1 MSVGGIN
8 NFPNILSNDS
18 DKDSVEFGYKFMDA
32 AYTNWNTGYNGETRW
47 GRQQRFDYNRAFAMG
62 RQPMQEYKD
71 ILDLDGEDSVIQLIY
86 EPLPIAIPF
95 LMRMDDRDNQRIE
108 KISCNAI
115 DPFTSKKK
123 KEAKDNAKFKLNE
136 RPRMEALQKEAG
148 VEIEKYGENDPQ
160 TEEEVEVEFGYN
172 YKEREEVIMQEL
184 INIVFYEND
193 MSGVIKQRL
202 LDDLKSCGY
211 AGTKT
216 YIDANGRIKIRF
228 IIPENLVTSYC
239 KWADFRDWQYL
250 GEVYCE
256 SIANIRLKYPGKI
269 SEQQLF
275 NLATSNVGKLGN
287 PQDFG
292 YGWDFAY
299 TTALARPYD
308 SFNVELIELEAKTLY
323 NLKYKTGVDRFGKET
338 LDTVK
343 RVKSTDTSLQ
353 SNAYEVTYKGVMIAD
368 AEKGNKEEDFN
379 GNDYVLEWGLS
390 KNMVKPQDN
399 LQEVISS
406 YTVFMYGNQKM
417 VNKPLVETMIP
428 SIKKMQLIDLKQQAI
443 IAAAMP
449 DGYDVDI
456 STMSDIDIG
465 NGRGTLSPFEVYKIK
480 KQTGIGFY
488 KRLEDDGSPNGRR
501 EPITANNVPFSGKL
515 EQLRQEWNAEYDTLM
530 KITGDN
536 NLNSGIITNQAVSQ
550 EVVKQAKQ
558 TGESSSNYIYNSYLN
573 ILQRTA
579 KLVQLRGWDI
589 LVFGKKE
596 NRYYDGYRQALGTG
610 KVDYLKVEGND
621 DFDKTAFDIQLTAI
635 VDDSAQMFLEQN
647 IATALTQK
655 EITVADAM
663 EVRKRAAIDVDYAT
677 YMLGARINRRLREAK
692 EQAKQNSIDNTQAA
706 NAAAQ
711 AKGEQDRATLQFK
724 GNVEIDVEKQKGE
737 IQKELEILKGINIVK
752 AEIAKS
758 LMAQPG
764 ATWKDLPP
772 IIMDG
777 MGIVD
782 QSEKQ
787 LMVGAIHQQQ
797 EDDAQQ
803 DQSEQ
808 QQAQQQQQQGQPQ
821 GQPIQPPQKRHAM
834 EYGL

>member
-1 MSVGGIN
+1 MALSGT
-8 NFPNILSNDS
+8 NFLPNILSNDS
-18 DKDSVEFGYKFMDA
+18 EKDTPEFGFNFMQA
-32 AYTNWNTGYNGETRW
+32 AYNNWNTGYNGETRW
-47 GRQQRFDYNRAFAMG
+47 GRQTRFDYNRAFAMG

-95 LMRMDDRDNQRIE
+95 LMRMDDRYNQRIE

-115 DPFTSKKK
+115 DPFTTEKKK
-123 KEAKDNAKFKLNE
+123 KAKDNAKFKLKE
-136 RPRMEALQKEAG
+136 RPRIEALQKDAG
-148 VEIEKYGENDPQ
+148 VQIEDYKENDPE

-184 INIVFYEND
+184 INIVFYDND
-193 MSGVIKQRL
+193 MPGVIKERL
-202 LDDLKSCGY
+202 LDDLRCCGY
-211 AGTKT
+211 AGTKV

-228 IIPENLVTSYC
+228 IQPENLLTSYC
-239 KWADFRDWQYL
+239 KWNDFRDWQYN
-250 GEVYCE
+250 GEVFSE
-256 SIANIRLKYPGKI
+256 SIAYIRLKYPGKI

-275 NLATSNVGKLGN
+275 NLAQTHVGRFGN
-287 PQDFG
+287 PDEFS
-292 YGWDFAY
+292 YGWDYAY

-308 SFNVELIELEAKTLY
+308 GWKVELVELEAKTLY
-323 NLKYKTGVDRFGKET
+323 NLKYKTGTDRFGKET
-338 LDTVK
+338 IDPIKKVTNPDA
-343 RVKSTDTSLQ
+343 TLQ
-353 SNAYEVTYKGVMIAD
+353 SNAYEVTYTGVMIAD
-368 AEKGNKEEDFN
+368 AGTTDQNEEKPYN
-379 GNDYVLEWGLS
+379 YVLEWGLS
-390 KNMVKPQDN
+390 KNMVKPQEN
-399 LQEVISS
+399 LQEVMSS
-406 YTVFMYGNQKM
+406 YVVYMYGNHKM

-456 STMSDIDIG
+456 STMSDVDIG
-465 NGRGTLSPFEVYKIK
+465 NGQGVLSPFALYKIK
-480 KQTGIGFY
+480 KQTGIGFW
-488 KRLEDDGSPNGRR
+488 KLIDDGGLEKRR
-501 EPITANNVPFSGKL
+501 EAIMPNNVPFSGKL

-536 NLNSGIITNQAVSQ
+536 NLNAGNITNQAVSQ
-550 EVVKQAKQ
+550 EVVKQARQ

-596 NRYYDGYRQALGTG
+596 NRYYDGYRKALGDG
-610 KVDYLKVEGND
+610 KVEYIKVEGND
-621 DFDKTAFDIQLTAI
+621 DFDKTTFDIQLKAI
-635 VDDSAQMFLEQN
+635 IDDGAKIRLQQQIDLAQKNQQIEPN
-647 IATALTQK
+647 
-655 EITVADAM
+655 D
-663 EVRKRAAIDVDYAT
+663 AIDVEEAAEQDIKYAS
-677 YMLGARINRRLREAK
+677 YILAARINKRKKEAIK
-692 EQAKQNSIDNTQAA
+692 TASRNNEENTQAA
-706 NAAAQ
+706 EAAAQ
-711 AKGEQDRATLQFK
+711 AKGEQDRQTMQFK
-724 GNVEIDVEKQKGE
+724 HNLLMDEEKAKQE
-737 IQKELEILKGINIVK
+737 NQKEIEILKSVGIIK

-787 LMVGAIHQQQ
+787 LIVHAIHTEQDAEAQ
-797 EDDAQQ
+797 EAQAA
-803 DQSEQ
+803 
-808 QQAQQQQQQGQPQ
+808 QAQQQPPQQQMPQ
-821 GQPIQPPQKRHAM
+821 QQMQPPQQVAA
-834 EYGL
+834 

>member
-1 MSVGGIN
+1 MGLSGVQL
-8 NFPNILSNDS
+8 FPNILSDDS
-18 DKDSVEFGYKFMDA
+18 EKDTPEFGFNFMQA
-32 AYTNWNTGYNGETRW
+32 AYTNWDTGYNGETRY
-47 GRQQRFDYNRAFAMG
+47 GRQTRFDYNRAFAMG

-95 LMRMDDRDNQRIE
+95 LMRMDDRYNQRIE

-115 DPFTSKKK
+115 DPFTTEKKK
-123 KEAKDNAKFKLNE
+123 SAKDQAKFKLKE
-136 RPRMEALQKEAG
+136 RARIEALQNDSG
-148 VEIEKYGENDPQ
+148 VQIAEYKDNDPQ
-160 TEEEVEVEFGYN
+160 TDEEVEVEFGYN

-184 INIVFYEND
+184 INIVFYDND
-193 MSGVIKQRL
+193 MSGVIKGRI
-202 LDDLKSCGY
+202 LDDLRCCGY

-228 IIPENLVTSYC
+228 IQPENLITSYC
-239 KWADFRDWQYL
+239 RFNDFRDWQYN
-250 GEVYCE
+250 GEVFCE

-269 SEQQLF
+269 SEQKLF
-275 NLATSNVGKLGN
+275 NLAQTNCGKYGN

-292 YGWDFAY
+292 YGWDYAY

-308 SFNVELIELEAKTLY
+308 GFMIELIELEAKTLY
-323 NLKYKTGVDRFGKET
+323 NLKYKIGTDRFGKQT
-338 LDTVK
+338 LDPIKKVK
-343 RVKSTDTSLQ
+343 NADTTLQ
-353 SNAYEVTYKGVMIAD
+353 SNAYEVTYTGVMVANAGTGD
-368 AEKGNKEEDFN
+368 QEDDKPWN
-379 GNDYVLEWGLS
+379 YVLEWALS
-390 KNMVKPQDN
+390 KNMVKPKDN

-406 YTVFMYGNQKM
+406 YVVYMYGNHKM

-456 STMSDIDIG
+456 ATMSDVDIG
-465 NGRGTLSPFEVYKIK
+465 NGQGVLSPFQLYGIK

-488 KRLEDDGSPNGRR
+488 KSIDDGGLEKRR
-501 EPITANNVPFSGKL
+501 EPISANNVPFSGKL
-515 EQLRQEWNAEYDTLM
+515 EQLRQEWNAEFDTLM

-536 NLNSGIITNQAVSQ
+536 NLNAGNITNQAVSQ

-573 ILQRTA
+573 ILVRTA

-596 NRYYDGYRQALGTG
+596 NRFYDGYRRALGND
-610 KVDYLKVEGND
+610 KVEYIKVEGDD

-635 VDDSAQMFLEQN
+635 VDDADQMFLESNLEAAIKKNQ
-647 IATALTQK
+647 
-655 EITVADAM
+655 ITVADAM
-663 EVRKRAAIDVDYAT
+663 EVRNRAKIDVKYAS
-677 YMLGARINRRLREAK
+677 YFLGARINKREREAR
-692 EQAKQNSIDNTQAA
+692 EEKQQDQKANTQAA
-706 NAAAQ
+706 TEAAQ
-711 AKGEQDRATLQFK
+711 AKGDQDRQTLQFK
-724 GNVEIDVEKQKGE
+724 AQLEDSIEDKKAEHAR
-737 IQKELEILKGINIVK
+737 ELEVLKGINIIK

-764 ATWKDLPP
+764 AKWQDLPP
-772 IIMDG
+772 AIMDG

-782 QSEKQ
+782 QTEKQ
-787 LMVGAIHQQQ
+787 LMVHAIHDEQ
-797 EDDAQQ
+797 DAQQ
-803 DQSEQ
+803 AQQQQMEQ
-808 QQAQQQQQQGQPQ
+808 QQAQQAQQQQQGAPQQQNQPQ
-821 GQPIQPPQKRHAM
+821 EQQAA
-834 EYGL
+834 

>member
-1 MSVGGIN
+1 MGLAGVSLM
-8 NFPNILSNDS
+8 PNILSDDS
-18 DKDSVEFGYKFMDA
+18 EKDTLEFGFNFMQA
-32 AYTNWNTGYNGETRW
+32 AYNNWDTGYNGETRY
-47 GRQQRFDYNRAFAMG
+47 GRQTRFDYNRAFAMG

-95 LMRMDDRDNQRIE
+95 LMRMDDRFNQRIE

-115 DPFTSKKK
+115 DPFTTQKKK
-123 KEAKDNAKFKLNE
+123 SAKDQAKFKLKE
-136 RPRMEALQKEAG
+136 RSKIEQLQQDAG
-148 VEIEKYGENDPQ
+148 VQIAEYQENDPQ
-160 TEEEVEVEFGYN
+160 TDEEIEVEFGYN

-184 INIVFYEND
+184 INIVFYDND
-193 MSGVIKQRL
+193 MSGVIKGRIM
-202 LDDLKSCGY
+202 DDLRCCGY
-211 AGTKT
+211 SGTKV

-228 IIPENLVTSYC
+228 IQPENLITSYC
-239 KWADFRDWQYL
+239 RFNDFRDWQYN
-250 GEVYCE
+250 GEVFCE

-269 SEQQLF
+269 SEQKLF
-275 NLATSNVGKLGN
+275 NLAQTNVGKYGN
-287 PQDFG
+287 PEDFG
-292 YGWDFAY
+292 YGWDYAY

-308 SFNVELIELEAKTLY
+308 GFMIELVELEAKTLY
-323 NLKYKTGVDRFGKET
+323 NLKYKTGVDRFGKQT
-338 LDTVK
+338 LDPIKKVK
-343 RVKSTDTSLQ
+343 DPENTLQ
-353 SNAYEVTYKGVMIAD
+353 SNAYEVTYTGVMIANAGTGD
-368 AEKGNKEEDFN
+368 QEDDKPWN
-379 GNDYVLEWGLS
+379 YVLEWGLS
-390 KNMVKPQDN
+390 KNMVKPKDN
-399 LQEVISS
+399 LQEVVSS
-406 YTVFMYGNQKM
+406 YVVYMYGNQKM
-417 VNKPLVETMIP
+417 VNKPMVETMIP

-456 STMSDIDIG
+456 STMSDVDIG
-465 NGRGTLSPFEVYKIK
+465 NGQGTLSPFQLYSIK

-488 KRLEDDGSPNGRR
+488 KYIDDGGLEKRR

-515 EQLRQEWNAEYDTLM
+515 EQLRMEWNAEFDTLM

-536 NLNSGIITNQAVSQ
+536 NLNAGVITNQAVSQ

-573 ILQRTA
+573 ILVRTA

-596 NRYYDGYRQALGTG
+596 NKYYDGYRRTLGND
-610 KVDYLKVEGND
+610 KVEYIKVEGSD

-635 VDDSAQMFLEQN
+635 VDDQAQMFLEQN
-647 IATALTQK
+647 LATALSQK

-663 EVRKRAAIDVDYAT
+663 EVRKRAEIDVDYAS
-677 YMLGARINRRLREAK
+677 YMLGARINKRAREARQ
-692 EQAKQNSIDNTQAA
+692 EAKQNSIDNTQAA

-711 AKGEQDRATLQFK
+711 AKGEQDRQTIQFK
-724 GNVEIDVEKQKGE
+724 AQIEIDVEAKKAE
-737 IQKELEILKGINIVK
+737 NARELEVLKGINIIK

-772 IIMDG
+772 AIMDG

-782 QSEKQ
+782 QTEKQ
-787 LMVGAIHQQQ
+787 LMVHAIHQQQ
-797 EDDAQQ
+797 EDDAQDAQ
-803 DQSEQ
+803 QAQ
-808 QQAQQQQQQGQPQ
+808 QQAQQQQSAMQQQAQGQP
-821 GQPIQPPQKRHAM
+821 PQSQQTQAA
-834 EYGL
+834 

>member
-1 MSVGGIN
+1 MAISGVN
-8 NFPNILSNDS
+8 SLPNILSNDTE
-18 DKDSVEFGYKFMDA
+18 KDSKEFGFKFMTA
-32 AYTNWNTGYNGETRW
+32 AYQNWNTGYNGETRW
-47 GRQQRFDYNRAFAMG
+47 GRQTRFDYNRAFAMG

-95 LMRMDDRDNQRIE
+95 LMRMDDRYLQRDE
-108 KISCNAI
+108 KISCNAV
-115 DPFTSKKK
+115 DPFTTEKKK
-123 KEAKDNAKFKLNE
+123 NAKDAAKFKLKE
-136 RPRMEALQKEAG
+136 RAKIEALQNDAG
-148 VEIEKYGENDPQ
+148 VQLEDYGENEPQ
-160 TEEEVEVEFGYN
+160 SEEEIEVEFGYN

-193 MSGVIKQRL
+193 MVGVIKQRL
-202 LDDLKSCGY
+202 LDDLRCCGY

-228 IIPENLVTSYC
+228 IQPENLVTSYC
-239 KWADFRDWQYL
+239 KWNDFRDWQYL

-256 SIANIRLKYPGKI
+256 SIANIRLKYPNKI
-269 SEQQLF
+269 NEKQLF
-275 NLATSNVGKLGN
+275 NLANSYVGKMGN
-287 PQDFG
+287 PDDFS

-308 SFNVELIELEAKTLY
+308 SFNVEIIELEVKTLY

-338 LDTVK
+338 LDPIK
-343 RVKSTDTSLQ
+343 RIKDPENSIQ
-353 SNAYEVTYKGVMIAD
+353 SNAYEVTYTGVMITTPGGGTD
-368 AEKGNKEEDFN
+368 DED
-379 GNDYVLEWGLS
+379 DKDPLHYVLEWGLS

-406 YTVFMYGNQKM
+406 FAVYMYGNQKM
-417 VNKPLVETMIP
+417 VNKPMVETMIP

-456 STMSDIDIG
+456 STMSDVDIG
-465 NGRGTLSPFEVYKIK
+465 NGQGVLSPFALYNIK

-488 KRLEDDGSPNGRR
+488 KRIEDSGLGERR
-501 EPITANNVPFSGKL
+501 EPITPNNVPFSGKL

-536 NLNSGIITNQAVSQ
+536 NLNSGNITNQAVSQ
-550 EVVKQAKQ
+550 EVVKQAQQ

-573 ILQRTA
+573 ILKKTA
-579 KLVQLRGWDI
+579 KLSQLRGWDI
-589 LVFGKKE
+589 LVFSKKE
-596 NRYYDGYRQALGTG
+596 NRYYDGYRQALGSN
-610 KVDYLKVEGND
+610 KVEYIKQEASD
-621 DFDKTAFDIQLTAI
+621 DFEKTAFDIQIKAI
-635 VDDSAQMFLEQN
+635 IDDNAQIRLQQQ
-647 IATALTQK
+647 I
-655 EITVADAM
+655 D
-663 EVRKRAAIDVDYAT
+663 RAQDNQQIEPNDAIDVEEAAQSDIKYAS
-677 YMLGARINRRLREAK
+677 YILAARINRRKKEAIQ
-692 EQAKQNSIDNTQAA
+692 QATLNNQQNTEAA
-706 NAAAQ
+706 TAAAQ
-711 AKGEQDRATLQFK
+711 AKGEQERKTLQFK
-724 GNVEIDVEKQKGE
+724 AQVEIDAEKQKGE

-777 MGIVD
+777 MGLVD

-787 LMVGAIHQQQ
+787 IIAHSIHQEQDEAMQQ
-797 EDDAQQ
+797 QQ
-803 DQSEQ
+803 AEQ
-808 QQAQQQQQQGQPQ
+808 QQAQQEQIQPQQQAQPQ
-821 GQPIQPPQKRHAM
+821 EQQAA
-834 EYGL
+834 

>member
-1 MSVGGIN
+1 MSLGGISL
-8 NFPNILSNDS
+8 FPNILSDDS
-18 DKDSVEFGYKFMDA
+18 EKDTPEFGYNFMQA
-32 AYTNWNTGYNGETRW
+32 AYTNWDTGYNGETRY
-47 GRQQRFDYNRAFAMG
+47 GRQTRFDYNRAFAMG

-95 LMRMDDRDNQRIE
+95 LMRMDDRDMQRIE

-115 DPFTSKKK
+115 DPFTTEKKK
-123 KEAKDNAKFKLNE
+123 KAKDNAKFKLKEKPNIL
-136 RPRMEALQKEAG
+136 ALQQQSG
-148 VEIEKYGENDPQ
+148 TQIEDFKENDPQ

-184 INIVFYEND
+184 INIVFYDND
-193 MSGVIKQRL
+193 MSGVIKGRI
-202 LDDLKSCGY
+202 LDDLRCCGY
-211 AGTKT
+211 SGTKV

-228 IIPENLVTSYC
+228 IQPENLVTSYC
-239 KWADFRDWQYL
+239 RFNDFRDWEYN
-250 GEVYCE
+250 GEVFCE
-256 SIANIRLKYPGKI
+256 TIANIRLKYPGKI
-269 SEQQLF
+269 SEQKLF
-275 NLATSNVGKLGN
+275 NLASTNCGKYGN
-287 PQDFG
+287 PADFG
-292 YGWDFAY
+292 YGWDYAY

-308 SFNVELIELEAKTLY
+308 SFRVELIELEVKTLY
-323 NLKYKTGVDRFGKET
+323 NLKYKTGVDRFGKAT
-338 LDTVK
+338 LDPIK
-343 RVKSTDTSLQ
+343 KAKSADNLLQ
-353 SNAYEVTYKGVMIAD
+353 SNAYEVTYTGVMVANAGTGD
-368 AEKGNKEEDFN
+368 DEDDKPWN
-379 GNDYVLEWGLS
+379 YVLEWGLS
-390 KNMVKPQDN
+390 KNMVKPKDN
-399 LQEVISS
+399 LQEVVSS
-406 YTVFMYGNQKM
+406 YVVYMYGNHKM

-456 STMSDIDIG
+456 STMSDVDIG
-465 NGRGTLSPFEVYKIK
+465 NGSGVLSPFEIYKIK

-488 KRLEDDGSPNGRR
+488 KRLDDGGMGQDRR
-501 EPITANNVPFSGKL
+501 EPITPNNVPFSGKL
-515 EQLRQEWNAEYDTLM
+515 EQLRGEWNAEFDTLM

-536 NLNSGIITNQAVSQ
+536 NLNAGIVTNQAVSQ

-596 NRYYDGYRQALGTG
+596 NRFYDGYRRALGN
-610 KVDYLKVEGND
+610 DKVEYLRVEGSD
-621 DFDKTAFDIQLTAI
+621 DFDKTTFDIQLTAI
-635 VDDSAQMFLEQN
+635 VDDQAQMFLEQN
-647 IATALTQK
+647 LATALSQK

-663 EVRKRAAIDVDYAT
+663 EVRKRAEIDVDYAS
-677 YMLGARINRRLREAK
+677 YMLGARINRRKREAA
-692 EQAKQNSIDNTQAA
+692 ETAKQNSLDNTQAA
-706 NAAAQ
+706 EAAAQ
-711 AKGEQDRATLQFK
+711 AKGLQDRQTIQFK
-724 GNVEIDVEKQKGE
+724 HDLLMQEEDKKAE
-737 IQKELEILKGINIVK
+737 IQKELEILKSVGIIK

-787 LMVGAIHQQQ
+787 LMVHAIHVEQEQDAADAQAQAQQAQQQ
-797 EDDAQQ
+797 QM
-803 DQSEQ
+803 
-808 QQAQQQQQQGQPQ
+808 QQQQQQGQ
-821 GQPIQPPQKRHAM
+821 GQPQQQMPPNQQQAA
-834 EYGL
+834 